1 MPHMKPTE
9 INRIRSQEYHV
20 TYIKKNHMKKGRE
33 YILNHAIMILVC
45 N

>member
-20 TYIKKNHMKKGRE
+20 TLYEKKKE
-33 YILNHAIMILVC
+33 YILNNAITILVKFLV
-45 N
+45 